1 MESEPRR
8 FILASGSPR
17 RRAMFAEMGVAFE
30 VVVSNVPEDE
40 MHGETPDAHVRRLA
54 YAKADEVARG
64 RDDALVLGVD
74 TIVVIDG
81 EILGKPAN
89 EGDAERMLGR
99 LAGRDHTVFTGYA
112 LVWTAGV
119 ARESRVVQSRV
130 FMRALTP
137 ERIQWYVA
145 TGEPMDKAGAY
156 AIQGIGASLV
166 TRVEGSYTCVV
177 GLPLAEAVLDIERL
191 VGPEWLFGRRP

>member
-1 MESEPRR
+1 MDQPRR
-8 FILASGSPR
+8 FVLASGSPR
-17 RRAMFAEMGVAFE
+17 RRAMFADMGVAFE

-40 MHGETPDAHVRRLA
+40 LPGETPDAHVRRLA

-81 EILGKPAN
+81 EILGKPVD

-112 LVWTAGV
+112 LVWAGGA

-130 FMRALTP
+130 FMRSLTP
-137 ERIQWYVA
+137 ERIRWYVA

-177 GLPLAEAVLDIERL
+177 GLPLAETVLDIERL
-191 VGPEWLFGRRP
+191 AGPDWLFEPRP